1 MKTRIISAIIMLPL
15 LFLVYFG
22 GVWLKLACIAISVIG
37 LKEFYDGFRHEGAK
51 PSYVIGYG
59 SIVLLYALH
68 LLGMNAQLFSGAE
81 VPNRGSLIMLWMFI
95 CVAACLIYGMD
106 VENRKNL
113 DVVSTLTGIF
123 YVVFFIYF
131 VVLIDETPVMHNAIW
146 LIFIIAFGTDIFAY
160 FTGMLLGKHKLCPT
174 LSPKKTVEGAIGGI
188 VGAVVFSVIF
198 GVFCLSNGRPVS
210 FGFIL
215 MAVIGSVVSQFGDL
229 TASAFKRKMGIK
241 DYGNLIPG
249 HGGILDRFDSVLFVA
264 PYLYFY
270 VLLILPL
277 FK

>member
-15 LFLVYFG
+15 LLLVYFG
-22 GVWLKLACIAISVIG
+22 GIWLKLACMAISFIG
-37 LKEFYDGFRHEGAK
+37 LKEFYDGFRNEGAV
-51 PSYVIGYG
+51 PSYAIGYG
-59 SIVLLYALH
+59 SVVLLYALH
-68 LLGMNAQLFSGAE
+68 FLRSGVSAFSGID
-81 VPNRGSLIMLWMFI
+81 RGTFIMLWMFV

-106 VENRKNL
+106 VEKRKNL

-131 VVLIDETPVMHNAIW
+131 VVLVDETPVMHNAIW

-160 FTGMLLGKHKLCPT
+160 FTGMLLGKHKLCPN

-188 VGAVVFSVIF
+188 LGAVVFSVIF
-198 GVFCLSNGRPVS
+198 GVFYLSNGRPVS

-215 MAVIGSVVSQFGDL
+215 MAVIGSVVSQLGDL

-264 PYLYFY
+264 PYFYFY

-277 FK
+277 FN